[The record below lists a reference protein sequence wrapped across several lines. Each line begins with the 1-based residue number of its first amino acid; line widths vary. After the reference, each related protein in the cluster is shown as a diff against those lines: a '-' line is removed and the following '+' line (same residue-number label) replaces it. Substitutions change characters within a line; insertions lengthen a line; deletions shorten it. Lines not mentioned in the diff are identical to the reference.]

1 MDEHVCFM
9 FRADVDLP
17 GGVKKEVYKSSGS
30 KGSLE
35 DFDFQSR
42 KAFEQGLER
51 VLHVCKRNIQQR
63 FEHTCVLPVE
73 DGSHTCTVSAVP
85 VDMKASGQ

>member
-17 GGVKKEVYKSSGS
+17 GGVKKEVYKSSWS

-35 DFDFQSR
+35 D
-42 KAFEQGLER
+42 FEQGLER